1 MSPQV
6 SLIIM
11 KRMSVES
18 VVKAGFLKNVLYQI
32 ILQFM
37 LTYNFYGFSCIQMN
51 EWLSLRSSSRNV
63 AEDSRTGR
71 NLGYLILNLQINV
84 NNLNI
89 VKHIISHIKF
99 TCHIQCIHYICQK
112 HPWLLFIQTR
122 SSLYVHTC
130 QS

>member
-1 MSPQV
+1 
-6 SLIIM
+6 M

-18 VVKAGFLKNVLYQI
+18 VVKAGFLKNILCQI

-37 LTYNFYGFSCIQMN
+37 LTYNFYGFSCIQMD
-51 EWLSLRSSSRNV
+51 EWLSLRNV

-71 NLGYLILNLQINV
+71 NLGFLILNLQINV

-89 VKHIISHIKF
+89 VKHIILHIKF

-112 HPWLLFIQTR
+112 HP
-122 SSLYVHTC
+122 
-130 QS
+130 